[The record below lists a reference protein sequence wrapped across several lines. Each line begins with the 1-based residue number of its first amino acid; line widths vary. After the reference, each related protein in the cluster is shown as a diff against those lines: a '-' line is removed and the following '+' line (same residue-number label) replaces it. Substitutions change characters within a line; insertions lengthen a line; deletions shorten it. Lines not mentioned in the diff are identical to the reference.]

1 MINYSIPEPMP
12 IVTDELSVHD
22 LLIEHLSKRKLASPL
37 IPHIRDRKDLGLQ
50 KYGTILQASNGRN
63 HRNDIFQELLDA
75 LIYTQQGIELGDVQ
89 LIVLRSQL
97 ENLAFNLLKLQ
108 ESDPIF

>member
-1 MINYSIPEPMP
+1 MPNYSIPEPSP
-12 IVTDELSVHD
+12 VVTDEPSIHD
-22 LLIEHLSKRKLASPL
+22 LLIEHLSKRKLVSPL
-37 IPHIRDRKDLGLQ
+37 IPHIRDRKDFGLQ
-50 KYGTILQASNGRN
+50 KYGTILQASNGRD

-75 LIYTQQGIELGDVQ
+75 LIYTQQGIERGDSQ